1 MLNEIFSVNCWA
13 NVFLNCALHTL
24 SENLKVSFKLHKREN
39 STILINT
46 KNILNIVSDAFKNCL
61 KVEGKSGHSV
71 NQFYIVRTVIL
82 KRLCSLTEVCKNE
95 KLTVHCPLFTFL
107 VTLSRLDCDL
117 PNNSRNAK
125 LFFQQ
130 CSVVLYLS
138 GAETQ
143 KTPFISLHAPPRP
156 FIFMAAYFSNKR
168 RALESFFH

>member
-13 NVFLNCALHTL
+13 KVFLNCALHTL
-24 SENLKVSFKLHKREN
+24 SENLKVSLKLHKREN
-39 STILINT
+39 STILKNT
-46 KNILNIVSDAFKNCL
+46 KNILNLVSDTFKNCL

-107 VTLSRLDCDL
+107 VTLSRLDGDL
-117 PNNSRNAK
+117 PNNSKNAK

-130 CSVVLYLS
+130 CSVVSSICQVQRPKKHRLFLS
-138 GAETQ
+138 M
-143 KTPFISLHAPPRP
+143 LPPDHSFLWP
-156 FIFMAAYFSNKR
+156 HIFLIKG
-168 RALESFFH
+168 EH